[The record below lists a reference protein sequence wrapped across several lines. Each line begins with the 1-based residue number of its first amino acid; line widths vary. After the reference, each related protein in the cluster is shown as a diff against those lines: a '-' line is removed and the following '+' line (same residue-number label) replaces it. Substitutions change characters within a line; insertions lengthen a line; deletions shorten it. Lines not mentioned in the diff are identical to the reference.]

1 MRVQH
6 RNSRNDKT
14 LEPYR
19 PYTDC
24 PFRDY
29 IVAVVRRLENDS
41 WPLVGENSPLR
52 RAVTTPDFQNN
63 CLGTRYDLL
72 THLPTVSF
80 SSLLLFFSF
89 FFFFILPSLRFSR
102 VGFFLL
108 FSFQRFVSFSARF
121 FLVIIIFFFSFSFFF
136 FFLIG
141 EVVET
146 DLKFNRGIGSAVMC
160 SIALWLV
167 TDDN

>member
-14 LEPYR
+14 PEPYR

-29 IVAVVRRLENDS
+29 IVAVLRMLENDS
-41 WPLVGENSPLR
+41 WPCGGNSPLR
-52 RAVTTPDFQNN
+52 RTVTTPDFQNN

-72 THLPTVSF
+72 TLDR
-80 SSLLLFFSF
+80 FFFLF
-89 FFFFILPSLRFSR
+89 FFFYSSFSLVLACR
-102 VGFFLL
+102 FFLL

-121 FLVIIIFFFSFSFFF
+121 FLVIIIFSFFF

-146 DLKFNRGIGSAVMC
+146 DLKFNREIGSAVVC

>member
-14 LEPYR
+14 PEPYR

-29 IVAVVRRLENDS
+29 IVAVLRMLENDS
-41 WPLVGENSPLR
+41 WPCGGNSPLR
-52 RAVTTPDFQNN
+52 RTVTTPDFQNN

-72 THLPTVSF
+72 TLDR
-80 SSLLLFFSF
+80 FFFLF
-89 FFFFILPSLRFSR
+89 FFFL
-102 VGFFLL
+102 FFLL
-108 FSFQRFVSFSARF
+108 SGSRVSVFSPLLFSTFRF
-121 FLVIIIFFFSFSFFF
+121 FFCEILSCYYYFFFFF

-146 DLKFNRGIGSAVMC
+146 DLKFNRGIGSAVVC

>member
-14 LEPYR
+14 PEPYR

-29 IVAVVRRLENDS
+29 IVAVLRMLENDS
-41 WPLVGENSPLR
+41 WPCGGNSPLR
-52 RAVTTPDFQNN
+52 RTVTTPDFQNN

-72 THLPTVSF
+72 TLDR
-80 SSLLLFFSF
+80 FFF
-89 FFFFILPSLRFSR
+89 LFFFFILPSLWFSR
-102 VGFFLL
+102 VGFFSSSLFNVSFLFLRDSFLLLL
-108 FSFQRFVSFSARF
+108 F
-121 FLVIIIFFFSFSFFF
+121 FLFFF

-141 EVVET
+141 EVET
-146 DLKFNRGIGSAVMC
+146 DLKFNRGIGSAVVC

>member
-14 LEPYR
+14 PEPYR

-29 IVAVVRRLENDS
+29 IVAVLRMLENDS
-41 WPLVGENSPLR
+41 WPCGGNSPLR
-52 RAVTTPDFQNN
+52 RTVTTPDFQNN

-72 THLPTVSF
+72 TLDR
-80 SSLLLFFSF
+80 FFFLF
-89 FFFFILPSLRFSR
+89 FFFYSSFSLVLACR
-102 VGFFLL
+102 FFLL

-121 FLVIIIFFFSFSFFF
+121 FLVIIIFSFFF
-136 FFLIG
+136 LFFNWRSSWDWFEIQSG
-141 EVVET
+141 DRE
-146 DLKFNRGIGSAVMC
+146 RGRVFDSFMAGYG
-160 SIALWLV
+160 W
-167 TDDN
+167 